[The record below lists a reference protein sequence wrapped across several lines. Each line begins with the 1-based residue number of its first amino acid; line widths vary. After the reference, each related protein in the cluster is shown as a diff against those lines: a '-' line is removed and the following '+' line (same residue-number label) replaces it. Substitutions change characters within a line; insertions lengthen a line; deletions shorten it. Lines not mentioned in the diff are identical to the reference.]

1 MPRAKYLYNVTP
13 PTERPLTTMQE
24 VADTL
29 DLSVNALRH
38 RFRTGA
44 ECVEHNGFTVCRKRV
59 IVNTRYSQWEARI
72 KAKYGS
78 RRTYDRV
85 RKGEQDCD

>member
-1 MPRAKYLYNVTP
+1 MPRAKYIYHTEP

-29 DLSVNALRH
+29 ELSVNALRH

-44 ECVEHNGFTVCRKRV
+44 ECVEHNGYTVCRKRV
-59 IVNTRYSQWEARI
+59 IVDSKYSRWEKRI
-72 KAKYGS
+72 KELYGS
-78 RRTYDRV
+78 RRWYDRL
-85 RKGEQDCD
+85 RKMDTDSD